1 MNITTLVIRSY
12 AVIVNYREMIKGLLA
27 SLDAATSNQSDVEVM
42 RLQQAESTTVA
53 QGVNIAERLKTADD
67 RQKASA
73 KLRTALHDQVAALD
87 HAAAELIRDISNHP
101 ETPITVPAEPAAVVT
116 VSAEETTAVANE
128 EVVTMHADKTTEV
141 VVANV
146 KVVSAALNSS
156 GSSDDAKTPP
166 APAALDEAP
175 AAPAEAPGDV
185 EIADVPVD
193 EAEKV

>member
-67 RQKASA
+67 RQKAAA

-128 EVVTMHADKTTEV
+128 EGVTMHADETTEETTA
-141 VVANV
+141 VANEE
-146 KVVSAALNSS
+146 VVSAALNSS
-156 GSSDDAKTPP
+156 GSPDDAKTPP
-166 APAALDEAP
+166 APAEAP
-175 AAPAEAPGDV
+175 PEAPGDV

>member
-128 EVVTMHADKTTEV
+128 EVVTMHADETTEV
-141 VVANV
+141 VVANET
-146 KVVSAALNSS
+146 VVPWEAVLRLASTNSGIIS
-156 GSSDDAKTPP
+156 
-166 APAALDEAP
+166 DEAP

>member
-73 KLRTALHDQVAALD
+73 KLRTALHDQVATLD
-87 HAAAELIRDISNHP
+87 HAAAELIQDISNHP

-116 VSAEETTAVANE
+116 VSAEETTTVANE
-128 EVVTMHADKTTEV
+128 EVVTMHADETTEV
-141 VVANV
+141 VVANET
-146 KVVSAALNSS
+146 VVPWEAVLRLASTNS
-156 GSSDDAKTPP
+156 GIISDET
-166 APAALDEAP
+166 P

>member
-1 MNITTLVIRSY
+1 MNISTLVIRSY

-53 QGVNIAERLKTADD
+53 QGVNIADRLKTADA
-67 RQKASA
+67 RQKAAA

-87 HAAAELIRDISNHP
+87 HAAVELIQDISNHP
-101 ETPITVPAEPAAVVT
+101 ETPITVPAEPA
-116 VSAEETTAVANE
+116 
-128 EVVTMHADKTTEV
+128 EVVTMHADETTEV

-146 KVVSAALNSS
+146 KVVSALIN
-156 GSSDDAKTPP
+156 GGDPEEKTLP

-175 AAPAEAPGDV
+175 DEAPTVLDEAPAETPGDV